1 ESILNEKEKQLI
13 RLKIEENRRKRKL
26 SEETMK
32 VTLDSWGNSS
42 PDSGIFMGT
51 DTMDHNSVDTYRS
64 NSISDSE
71 RDIKEVIQRCIKY
84 EDQLNS
90 ISEDVYETA
99 VELEFSL
106 LPIARPLTD
115 YRNNFNELEGYK
127 LTELFSAISLI
138 REPTTAKRV
147 VEVVVYPQQMMG
159 NLAAR
164 FEREIKKVVYFIKN
178 LTGFRDVCEN
188 DQIALVKY
196 GAIEVLNMRSIVY
209 FNREKDRFECPISD
223 ESKVIM
229 KLDVMKQQVTPIY
242 MAYKS
247 YFDHMCPEWDS
258 DPVIIDLLSAIL
270 MFNPNRPG
278 LTHKDVVKFQ
288 QKTYMY
294 LLQRYLLLR
303 YRSECESKS
312 KFLRL
317 INILKDVHMTARCTR
332 QEGKNN
338 GDRNRPFLKELFE
351 ETHDSAEDVVND
363 NITDDTTT
371 LPAHQ
376 SDIPLR

>member
-1 ESILNEKEKQLI
+1 
-13 RLKIEENRRKRKL
+13 LKIEENRRKRKL

-32 VTLDSWGNSS
+32 TALDSRGNSS

-84 EDQLNS
+84 EDQLNN

-115 YRNNFNELEGYK
+115 YHNNFNELEGYK

-209 FNREKDRFECPISD
+209 YNREKDRFECPI
-223 ESKVIM
+223 VC
-229 KLDVMKQQVTPIY
+229 LL
-242 MAYKS
+242 
-247 YFDHMCPEWDS
+247 
-258 DPVIIDLLSAIL
+258 ID
-270 MFNPNRPG
+270 
-278 LTHKDVVKFQ
+278 T
-288 QKTYMY
+288 
-294 LLQRYLLLR
+294 
-303 YRSECESKS
+303 C
-312 KFLRL
+312 L
-317 INILKDVHMTARCTR
+317 I
-332 QEGKNN
+332 
-338 GDRNRPFLKELFE
+338 
-351 ETHDSAEDVVND
+351 
-363 NITDDTTT
+363 
-371 LPAHQ
+371 
-376 SDIPLR
+376 